1 MRSAH
6 SASSDTLARAQ
17 LADDPCTGSDQKMQH
32 GPMTATA
39 RTLRVAIHHERDK
52 VQCNMVEGRGVYETQ
67 THTSTDDVGLAR
79 TVGND

>member
-1 MRSAH
+1 
-6 SASSDTLARAQ
+6 
-17 LADDPCTGSDQKMQH
+17 
-32 GPMTATA
+32 MTATA